1 MPVDVSGVG
10 GRKALWWAHGGLLPG
25 GGAIIPGGGIA
36 LPTGVDVAPFPG
48 GY

>member
-36 LPTGVDVAPFPG
+36 
-48 GY
+48 